1 MEALPDGNILTVVA
15 KRFLSAEV
23 LLTTRSSNR
32 LWDLTLELLDEARGI
47 YDTSFPSFMKRDDS
61 DGTIAMSEEDGFFY
75 VLPCCR
81 AEPENAEFRRYLELE
96 LFTLRFCSRLSS
108 MPTVPSSRE

>member
-1 MEALPDGNILTVVA
+1 M
-15 KRFLSAEV
+15 

-61 DGTIAMSEEDGFFY
+61 DGNIATSEEDGFFY
-75 VLPCCR
+75 VLRCCC
-81 AEPENAEFRRYLELE
+81 AEPESAEFRRYFESE
-96 LFTLRFCSRLSS
+96 
-108 MPTVPSSRE
+108 